1 MAGKLPCATKLRL
14 LLDYDKDSGARTWR
28 TSAKRGYRPG
38 DVAGYIHRARNAYRI
53 VRLEGRQ
60 YYAHRLIWKIVT
72 GKEPDGVIDHID
84 GDGTNN
90 TWSNFRQAS
99 ECQNGH
105 NRRLNKNNKSG
116 VKGVHLDG
124 SRWRAIIKS
133 KNQLFDLGRFDRVED
148 AERAIVPLRKKLH
161 GEFARVS

>member
-1 MAGKLPCATKLRL
+1 MAGRLPCATKLRL
-14 LLDYDKDSGARTWR
+14 LLDYDKESGALTWR
-28 TSAKRGYRPG
+28 TSAKRGYQPG
-38 DVAGYIHRARNAYRI
+38 DVAGFIHRARSSYRI

-60 YYAHRLIWKIVT
+60 HYSHRLIWKIVT
-72 GKEPDGVIDHID
+72 GEDPDGVIDHID

-90 TWSNFRQAS
+90 AWANLRPAS

-116 VKGVHLDG
+116 VKGVHQKG
-124 SRWRAIIKS
+124 GRWRAIIRS
-133 KNQLFDLGRFDRVED
+133 KKQRYDLGCFDCVED

-161 GEFARVS
+161 GEFARLS